1 MTARRTPSGAG
12 RRRRESNSEPGEIYL
27 SSADRRKRRRRRGRR
42 WPVFVI
48 CLVAVAGLAWLA
60 VRSDGRDVDPARSAK
75 TVRIVSVERVLMERP
90 VASLRRLGASEL
102 RGWLG
107 RVPGVRLERR
117 GTAAIRLRTN
127 RAALQRAVRRALAAG
142 GGTVAVPERAVAANS
157 RLPIVKQALRNNCET
172 AALSMLLA
180 ARGVRAD
187 QLDLQR
193 QLPRSGPLDP
203 GTAADGTMVWGD
215 PRRGFVG
222 RPEGG
227 GAAGGYGVYEGP
239 VRRLANR
246 RGAELRD
253 LSRRPVSAIYRT
265 LLRGKPVMAWVGL
278 SDGPYETWR
287 SPGGRPV
294 TGNFGEHT
302 VVLTGVRGES
312 LRVNDPL
319 VGERAIWSKAEFEL
333 MWARLGKRAL
343 AA

>member
-1 MTARRTPSGAG
+1 MTARKTPSFA
-12 RRRRESNSEPGEIYL
+12 RRRRRGGVSEPTGIYVA
-27 SSADRRKRRRRRGRR
+27 SADRRKRRRRRGPR
-42 WPVFVI
+42 WPVLLV
-48 CLVAVAGLAWLA
+48 CLFALAVLAWLA
-60 VRSDGRDVDPARSAK
+60 VSSDGRDGDPAQSAK
-75 TVRIVSVERVLMERP
+75 TVRVVSGGGVLMERP
-90 VASLRRLGASEL
+90 VASLRRLSADEI
-102 RGWLG
+102 RGWLA
-107 RVPGVRLERR
+107 RVPAARLERR
-117 GTAAIRLRTN
+117 GTVAIRLRTN
-127 RAALQRAVRRALAAG
+127 RAALRRAVRRALAAG
-142 GGTVAVPERAVAANS
+142 GGTVAVPERAVASNA

-180 ARGVRAD
+180 ARGIRAD

-203 GTAADGTMVWGD
+203 GTAADGTMLWGD

-227 GAAGGYGVYEGP
+227 GPAGGYGVYEGP
-239 VRRLANR
+239 IRRLADR

-253 LSRRPVSAIYRT
+253 LSRRRVSDIYRT
-265 LLRGKPVMAWVGL
+265 LLRGKPVMVWVGL

-287 SPGGRPV
+287 SPEGRPV

-319 VGERAIWSKAEFEL
+319 VGERAIWSKADFEL